1 MEYVGKSEIVDK
13 LRNENGKLKLA
24 LEAAQE
30 EAERLKI
37 QGESRIGYSKISS
50 SSNLRPTNDKQENVV
65 INQLQQE
72 NQYLKE

>member
-1 MEYVGKSEIVDK
+1 VEYVGKSEIVDK

>member
-13 LRNENGKLKLA
+13 LRNENGKLKIA

>member
-1 MEYVGKSEIVDK
+1 MWGKSEIVDK

>member
-30 EAERLKI
+30 EAEKLKI

>member
-13 LRNENGKLKLA
+13 LRNENGKLKLT

-30 EAERLKI
+30 EADRLKV

-50 SSNLRPTNDKQENVV
+50 SSNVRPTNDKQENAV